1 MKDKNIAKVYA
12 QTFIELGKENKVD
25 VAKELTTLTETINA
39 SNDLENVLF
48 LDVFTNEEKS
58 DVFTIIA
65 EKISLSQIMVS
76 AIKYL
81 IEEKRINLLPLII
94 KEVIVIDDAEKGFLK
109 GTVEGS
115 EDSISDAYKEK
126 LVNVLKKELGN
137 VNPVLEYVK
146 NPEITAGYKVTVGDY
161 QVDATVD
168 NQLRSFKDSVLGN

>member
-12 QTFIELGKENKVD
+12 QTFIELGKEKSVD

-58 DVFTIIA
+58 DVFTVIA
-65 EKISLSQIMVS
+65 EKINLSQVMIS
-76 AIKYL
+76 SIKYL

-109 GTVEGS
+109 GIVEGS

-168 NQLRSFKDSVLGN
+168 NQFKKLKTEIIGK

>member
-12 QTFIELGKENKVD
+12 QTFIELGKEKSED

-58 DVFTIIA
+58 DVFTVIA
-65 EKISLSQIMVS
+65 EKINLSQVMIS
-76 AIKYL
+76 SIKYL

-109 GTVEGS
+109 GIVEGS

-137 VNPVLEYVK
+137 VNE
-146 NPEITAGYKVTVGDY
+146 GD
-161 QVDATVD
+161 VMFFIA
-168 NQLRSFKDSVLGN
+168 SIK